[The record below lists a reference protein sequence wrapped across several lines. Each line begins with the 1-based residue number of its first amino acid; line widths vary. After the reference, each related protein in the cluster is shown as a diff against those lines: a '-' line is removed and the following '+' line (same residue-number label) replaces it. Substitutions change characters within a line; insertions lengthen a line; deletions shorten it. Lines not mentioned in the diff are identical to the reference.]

1 MRSVIHLPKTV
12 FLGVMVM
19 MLGFLSVILPATS
32 VAQDSI
38 DYENYM
44 HFLGQANTWGGS
56 IAAVDHFAYVGGTK
70 VTAFDVSDSRNPT
83 RIGEVDSPGATWYVA
98 ADGDLVV
105 AAGQTRLNVID
116 VSDPSAPSLV
126 GYLDLPFEATGILVR
141 DSFAYLTA
149 GADGLFV
156 YDLSDPANPTN
167 TSGMEFSGSALGAVF
182 NINTLFVALG
192 PSVAAVDIT
201 NPASPVLEYE
211 LPVNYAKNLA
221 ICGGDL
227 CVLAPGRLQVFD
239 LPNDSGPT
247 LLGETTIAVDAISGA
262 ADGIFLV
269 VAAGEVGLQVVDL
282 EDPSAP
288 QLLGTIDT
296 PGDAGSVVVSEGVA
310 LVSDYD
316 EVSPSIS
323 SLLVV
328 DLQDGHAAPIL
339 GRLTTGYSFTGI
351 DADDSYVY
359 AGNGGG
365 FKVYDASIPGE
376 PRLLGSADLYY
387 GASDVDISGG
397 YAFVANRYGGLKIF
411 SIDDPS
417 NLTQV
422 GELEF
427 SYTGYVRVFEGIAYC
442 SNEDGIYLVDV
453 SDPHGPTILSDLGI
467 DGYVFAVEEGVAY
480 VSSSGINTFDVSD
493 PSNPVLLGESDISEG
508 SGNAAL
514 GNGVAYVAAG
524 NALHVFDVNNI
535 GAPTLVRSITTPSWC
550 WDVALVGNCLYVA
563 DHYAGLSVFDVT
575 DAEMPSIIGTVDVE
589 GQAMGVILA
598 QGKVFVA
605 SSEGMTIAPLH
616 SASVVPGT
624 TIFPGDTDNNGIVDA
639 YDVLPLGAYF
649 LEEGEPRVASS
660 LDWVGQA
667 CGYWSIIG
675 GGYADAD
682 GDGLVSEQ
690 DLFAVGLNWGRT
702 HLQGTQ
708 QFVLNPDDPEL
719 RANHRGAFLALY
731 NSLSST
737 GEASRSMKALL
748 AEILELDGPPHP
760 EMLSLEQNYPN
771 PFNPLTT
778 IRFELPEASSVSLKI
793 YDLGGRMVKSLITNK
808 PYPTGSHV
816 IEFVAGDLS
825 SGTYFYRLSTDH
837 GVVVRKMTIIK

>member
-1 MRSVIHLPKTV
+1 MRSVLRHSRSV
-12 FLGVMVM
+12 SLGVMVL
-19 MLGFLSVILPATS
+19 MLGFLSGILPVTS

-38 DYENYM
+38 NYESYM

-56 IAAVDHFAYVGGTK
+56 VAAVDNFAYVGGTK
-70 VTAFDVSDSRNPT
+70 VTVFDVSDSRNPT
-83 RIGEVDSPGATWYVA
+83 RIGEVVSPGATWYVA
-98 ADGDLVV
+98 VDGDLLV

-116 VSDPSAPSLV
+116 VADPSAPGLV

-149 GADGLFV
+149 GDDGLFV
-156 YDLSDPANPTN
+156 YDLSDPTHPTN
-167 TSGMEFSGSALGAVF
+167 TSGLDFSGSALGAVF
-182 NINTLFVALG
+182 NFDTLFVALG
-192 PSVAAVDIT
+192 PTVAAVDIT

-211 LPVNYAKNLA
+211 LPVHYAKNLA
-221 ICGGDL
+221 VCGGDL
-227 CVLAPGRLQVFD
+227 CVLAPGRLQVYD

-247 LLGETTIAVDAISGA
+247 LLGESAISVDAAAGA
-262 ADGIFLV
+262 ADGTFLV

-288 QLLGTIDT
+288 RLLGTIDT
-296 PGDAGSVVVSEGVA
+296 PGDAGSVVIRGGVA
-310 LVSDYD
+310 LVSD
-316 EVSPSIS
+316 S
-323 SLLVV
+323 SLLAV

-339 GRLTTGYSFTGI
+339 GHLAGFSSLGI

-359 AGNGGG
+359 AGNGDGLD
-365 FKVYDASIPGE
+365 VYDASIPGE

-387 GASDVDISGG
+387 GAWDVDVAGG

-411 SIDDPS
+411 SIDDPN

-422 GELEF
+422 GELDF
-427 SYTGYVRVFEGIAYC
+427 SELMYVRVFGSTAYGL
-442 SNEDGIYLVDV
+442 EAGGGVQLIDV
-453 SDPHGPTILSDLGI
+453 SDCSAPVSLGDYNTDTTQDI
-467 DGYVFAVEEGVAY
+467 AVVDGIAFLAAT
-480 VSSSGINTFDVSD
+480 SSGLVVLDVSD
-493 PSNPVLLGESDISEG
+493 GSNPTLVSELPLSGWCQSVALL
-508 SGNAAL
+508 
-514 GNGVAYVAAG
+514 NGAVFVAAG
-524 NALHVFDVNNI
+524 ESLHVVDATDPNDPVLI
-535 GAPTLVRSITTPSWC
+535 HSMSTPGYCKSVSV
-550 WDVALVGNCLYVA
+550 VAGNLYVA
-563 DHYAGLSVFDVT
+563 DDEGGLLVLDVT
-575 DAEMPSIIGTVDVE
+575 VPAEPVLVGTADTE
-589 GQAMGVILA
+589 GQATRIAIA
-598 QGKVFVA
+598 QNKVFVA
-605 SSEGMTIAPLH
+605 TTEGMTIAPLH
-616 SASVVPGT
+616 SASVVAGT
-624 TIFPGDTDNNGIVDA
+624 TVFPGDTDNNGIVDA